1 MRYLLQCGNMHLSPP
16 TLLNWIYPQT
26 ARSAGFFLPFPEGLY
41 SGKGLMQRIHQR
53 FVHGR
58 TSAIAAAAQPLL
70 VLARDR
76 LPVPAMLN
84 AAAH

>member
-1 MRYLLQCGNMHLSPP
+1 LDLPANRKVC
-16 TLLNWIYPQT
+16 
-26 ARSAGFFLPFPEGLY
+26 GFFLSFPEGLY
-41 SGKGLMQRIHQR
+41 SGKWLMQRIHQR

-58 TSAIAAAAQPLL
+58 TSAIAAAAQPPL